1 MSLKSGHRGYLQ
13 LSTEFKSPRWREALV
28 VSVDDEWIHALVK
41 CSQEESELSGLSTIQ
56 HDEAFF
62 VLVEAQTH
70 QLRLGVAGEHLK
82 LDTDVGQLR
91 KAGLGLIQSDTELIY
106 ATASDPEKRT
116 ARLKKKQ
123 QSSSGSGAVS
133 SESGD
138 PDDNVVLDRLK
149 KSWLGGGIED
159 AEKKPKK
166 SKKAE
171 KSSKRFGLIEKKK
184 TKSSGTGEKEAHA
197 AMLKAAASSSDPIQG
212 LLALQLAQSLKKEKS
227 KRKSR
232 KKSTSSSSD
241 ESSSADSS
249 DESSSSVEKGEKGHS
264 RAIYAYKKSGRNMF
278 KHPLRYVR
286 RFVRTVERELGAQD
300 THFRIVDY
308 NKKIWFG
315 KQRNLQ
321 RCHYLVAVILEML
334 LRQEPEKAALQTV
347 LTLQAMHQAA
357 IDGDWQVA
365 WMLTHVEDP
374 FQRKLWGGDAES
386 LQHVTSYLKSMNEL
400 ARSTD
405 MIRRK
410 GGGRGENEETH
421 TDKDKKAKGKG
432 KGKKDEKQAAAEN

>member
-1 MSLKSGHRGYLQ
+1 M
-13 LSTEFKSPRWREALV
+13 
-28 VSVDDEWIHALVK
+28 K

-56 HDEAFF
+56 HGEAFF

-70 QLRLGVAGEHLK
+70 QLRLGVAGEHLQ
-82 LDTDVGQLR
+82 LETDVGQLR

-116 ARLKKKQ
+116 AKLKKKQ
-123 QSSSGSGAVS
+123 QSSSISGAVS

-159 AEKKPKK
+159 AEKKSKK

-171 KSSKRFGLIEKKK
+171 KSSKRFGLIEQKK
-184 TKSSGTGEKEAHA
+184 TKSSGTVEKEAHA

-227 KRKSR
+227 KKKPRKSI
-232 KKSTSSSSD
+232 SSSSG
-241 ESSSADSS
+241 ESSSTDSS

-264 RAIYAYKKSGRNMF
+264 RAIYAYKKSGRKMF
-278 KHPLRYVR
+278 KHPLRHVR
-286 RFVRTVERELGAQD
+286 RYVKTVERELGAQD

-321 RCHYLVAVILEML
+321 RCHYLVSVILEML
-334 LRQEPEKAALQTV
+334 LRQEPDKAALQTV

-357 IDGDWQVA
+357 IDSDWQIA

-405 MIRRK
+405 TIRRK
-410 GGGRGENEETH
+410 SGGRGENEETH
-421 TDKDKKAKGKG
+421 TEKSEKDKKTKGKG
-432 KGKKDEKQAAAEN
+432 KGKKEEKPAVAEN